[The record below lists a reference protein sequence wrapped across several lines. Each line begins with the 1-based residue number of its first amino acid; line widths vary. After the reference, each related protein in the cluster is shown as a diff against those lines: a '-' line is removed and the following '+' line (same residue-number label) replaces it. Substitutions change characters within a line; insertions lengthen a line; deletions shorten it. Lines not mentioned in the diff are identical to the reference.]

1 MYIIV
6 FSNVKNIKH
15 HANYEN
21 AKYSKP
27 IEMLEESMK
36 IKN

>member
-1 MYIIV
+1 MHIIV
-6 FSNVKNIKH
+6 LNNVKNIKH
-15 HANYEN
+15 YANYEN

-27 IEMLEESMK
+27 IEILEESKK